1 MNKAT
6 ILAQTAVLFLLN
18 ILPCFSNTQNQ
29 QQSSQRPA
37 LSVWNFDH
45 MLQARE
51 SLKKGDK
58 TYQLPYETLMKEA
71 ENALKRPP
79 TSVMDKPDDKVA
91 RSGDKHDFVSVG
103 KYCWPNPNTPNG
115 MPWIQRDGYINHDNF
130 KKDDA
135 VRQDKMVTDVARLSQ
150 AYFFSGD
157 ERFAKKAI
165 ELARVWFVDPA
176 TRMTPHFLYAQV
188 IPGNDNDMGHFPG
201 IIFGRVYISLLSGL
215 NLVKGSTA
223 YTSDFDAGIKKWFAE
238 YTNWLLT
245 SDFGKKEG
253 RTTNNHSIAYDQQLL
268 AVALFFGDEASARK
282 IIADFHR
289 VRIFKQVEPD
299 GKMPRELARTLGL
312 GYSAFNVKHMLE
324 LCEMATMIN
333 PDLYGITSDD
343 GRCMSKA
350 VEYIAQFPGKTVED
364 FAPYKQIA
372 GWDKCI
378 EEICWIVKWADKYE
392 PAKGYGRLFQ
402 KYAAGLTHHVN
413 NLLY

>member
-1 MNKAT
+1 MHKAT
-6 ILAQTAVLFLLN
+6 ILAQAAMLFLLQ
-18 ILPCFSNTQNQ
+18 LFPCFADTPNQ
-29 QQSSQRPA
+29 QRSSERPA

-51 SLKKGDK
+51 SLKKGET
-58 TYQLPYETLMKEA
+58 TYQLPYQTLLKEA
-71 ENALKRPP
+71 EKALKQRP
-79 TSVMDKPDDKVA
+79 TSVMDKPDDSVA
-91 RSGDKHDFVSVG
+91 KSGDKHDFVSVG

-115 MPWIQRDGYINHDNF
+115 MPWIQRDGYINRDNF

-135 VRQDKMVTDVARLSQ
+135 VRQDKMVTAVARLSH

-176 TRMTPHFLYAQV
+176 TRMTPHLVYAQV
-188 IPGNDNDMGHFPG
+188 IPGNDNDKGHFPG
-201 IIFGRVYISLLSGL
+201 IIFGRVYINLLSAL
-215 NLVKGSTA
+215 NLVKSSPA

-238 YTNWLLT
+238 YTDWLRT

-268 AVALFFGDEASARK
+268 AVALFSGDEASARK
-282 IIADFHR
+282 IIADFHP

-299 GKMPRELARTLGL
+299 GKMPRELARTRGL

-324 LCEMATMIN
+324 LCEMATAIN

-343 GRCMSKA
+343 GRCIGKA
-350 VEYIAQFPGKTVED
+350 VAYLAQFPGKTVEE

-372 GWDKCI
+372 DWDQCI
-378 EEICWIVKWADKYE
+378 EEICWIVKWADRYE
-392 PAKGYGRLFQ
+392 PAKGYGTLFQ
-402 KYAAGLTHHVN
+402 KHAAGLAHHVN
-413 NLLY
+413 HLLY